1 MFCLKTDSKP
11 AVSSPPRVTINTPDT
26 PLHLTMTY
34 RNGELI
40 AYRDGMEIARSQDL
54 LGSLA
59 AWRSG
64 PLTVG
69 ADASGERPWRGIMEA
84 LALYNRCLEP
94 GEVARNARNYR
105 LLAGRG
111 M

>member
-1 MFCLKTDSKP
+1 
-11 AVSSPPRVTINTPDT
+11 
-26 PLHLTMTY
+26 MTY

-40 AYRDGMEIARSQDL
+40 AYRDGMEIARSEDL
-54 LGSLA
+54 WGSLGT
-59 AWRSG
+59 WRPG

-69 ADASGERPWRGIMEA
+69 ADASGERNWRGIMEA
-84 LALYNRCLEP
+84 IALYNRCLEP